1 MFMKTIDII
10 EDKIDKM
17 PLNYIFTY
25 SDFVME
31 DKCTSSIIK
40 SLNKLA
46 KESKI
51 TKLAK
56 GKFYKS
62 RTTKYG
68 NTKPSAYEIVKDF
81 IEKDGKLI
89 GYLTGHAIY
98 SDLGLTTQISNKIQI
113 GTNKY
118 RRALKRDKYTISFV
132 VQPNHITKDNYE
144 LLQILDS
151 MRFVKDI
158 PASRPDEVCER
169 LKWFVAQLSPQKKIT
184 ITNLS
189 LKYTDSVRALLGA
202 ILENMSENPRLF
214 DKLKKSLNEISEY
227 KLGISEKI
235 LPNLNNWRI
244 R

>member
-1 MFMKTIDII
+1 MKVIDII

-25 SDFVME
+25 CDFVIE
-31 DKCTSSIIK
+31 NRCTSSIIK
-40 SLNKLA
+40 SLNNLA
-46 KESKI
+46 KEGKI
-51 TKLAK
+51 QKFAK
-56 GKFYKS
+56 GKYYKS

-68 NTKPSAYEIVKDF
+68 DTKPSAYEIVKDF

-113 GTNKY
+113 GTSKY
-118 RRALKRDKYTISFV
+118 RRSLKRDKYIVSFV
-132 VQPNHITKDNYE
+132 IQPNHITKDNYE

-151 MRFVKDI
+151 MRFFKRI
-158 PASRPDEVCER
+158 PASRSDEVCER
-169 LKWFVAQLSPQKKIT
+169 LKWLVAQLSPQKMIT
-184 ITNLS
+184 MTNLS

-202 ILENMSENPRLF
+202 ILENMTVEPQLF
-214 DKLKKSLNEISEY
+214 DKLKKSLNKITEY
-227 KLGISEKI
+227 KLGISEKT
-235 LPNLNNWRI
+235 LPSIKNWRI

>member
-1 MFMKTIDII
+1 MKVIDIL
-10 EDKIDKM
+10 ENKIDKM

-25 SDFVME
+25 SDFVIE

-40 SLNKLA
+40 SLNKLEKA
-46 KESKI
+46 GKI
-51 TKLAK
+51 SKLAK

-68 NTKPSAYEIVKDF
+68 DTKPPAYEIVKDF

-118 RRALKRDKYTISFV
+118 RRSLKRDKYIVSFV
-132 VQPNHITKDNYE
+132 IQPNHITKDNYE

-151 MRFVKDI
+151 MRFIKQI
-158 PASRPDEVCER
+158 PASMPGEVCER
-169 LKWFVAQLSPQKKIT
+169 LKWLVAQLSSQKQTT
-184 ITNLS
+184 IVNLS

-202 ILENMSENPRLF
+202 ILENTNAETILLQ
-214 DKLKKSLNEISEY
+214 KLKKSLNEISEY
-227 KLGISEKI
+227 KLGISEKT
-235 LPNLNNWRI
+235 LPNLKNWRI

>member
-1 MFMKTIDII
+1 MKTIDII
-10 EDKIDKM
+10 ENKIDKI

-25 SDFVME
+25 SDFVIE

-46 KESKI
+46 KKGKI
-51 TKLAK
+51 QKLAK

-62 RTTKYG
+62 RSTKYG
-68 NTKPSAYEIVKDF
+68 DTKPPAYEIVKDF

-98 SDLGLTTQISNKIQI
+98 SNLGLTTQISNRIQI

-118 RRALKRDKYTISFV
+118 RRSLKRDKYTVSFV
-132 VQPNHITKDNYE
+132 IQPNHITKDNYE

-151 MRFVKDI
+151 MRFIKQI
-158 PASRPDEVCER
+158 PASSVNEVCER
-169 LKWFVAQLSPQKKIT
+169 LKWLVAQLPPQKQTT
-184 ITNLS
+184 IVNLS

-202 ILENMSENPRLF
+202 ILENMNVEPQLF
-214 DKLKKSLNEISEY
+214 DKLKKTLNEISEY
-227 KLGISEKI
+227 KLGISEKT
-235 LPNLNNWRI
+235 LSNLKNWRI

>member
-1 MFMKTIDII
+1 MKVIDII
-10 EDKIDKM
+10 ENKIDKM

-25 SDFVME
+25 SDFVIE
-31 DKCTSSIIK
+31 NKCTSSIIK
-40 SLNKLA
+40 SLNKLS
-46 KESKI
+46 KEGKI
-51 TKLAK
+51 SKLAK
-56 GKFYKS
+56 GKFYKF
-62 RTTKYG
+62 RKTKYG

-118 RRALKRDKYTISFV
+118 RRTLKRDKYTVSFV

-151 MRFVKDI
+151 MRFIKQI
-158 PASRPDEVCER
+158 PASTPNEICER
-169 LKWFVAQLSPQKKIT
+169 LQWIISQVPTQKQTT
-184 ITNLS
+184 IVNLS
-189 LKYTDSVRALLGA
+189 LKYTDAVRALLGA
-202 ILENMSENPRLF
+202 ILEEMNAETLLLQ
-214 DKLKKSLNEISEY
+214 KLQKSLNEISEY
-227 KLGISEKI
+227 KLGISETI
-235 LPNLNNWRI
+235 LPTVKNWRI